1 MMDDDR
7 RDELIGLIRDRCPEI
22 SDDELAE
29 LTAPAED
36 ALPIEGAD
44 QVVELIDMLEK
55 RLTRLEER
63 QPWVQ

>member
-7 RDELIGLIRDRCPEI
+7 RDELIGLRDRCPEI
-22 SDDELAE
+22 SEDELTE

-36 ALPIEGAD
+36 ALPIEVVDRA
-44 QVVELIDMLEK
+44 VELIDMLEK
-55 RLTRLEER
+55 RLTLLEER